1 MKKRV
6 CSLCVGLVMLGQVVT
21 VHADRDAKVHE
32 TGSAAMVLVPGGTF
46 RMGNVRAD
54 NEGIDS
60 ERPVHQV
67 TLSPYWIGKYEVTY
81 PLWVRVRDWARA
93 NGYEFE
99 HNGQNGFGDCT
110 AVPEDNDVDE
120 DAVAA
125 RAAARAAA
133 AATNKKPE
141 FVEKPVVSITWY
153 DMVKWCNAYSQMQG
167 LTPCYYNGSA
177 FRTVYKVG
185 RKDLKIVMVNWNAN
199 GYRLPT
205 EAEWELAAKGG
216 AAGAANPFKY
226 AGGDN
231 PDEVAWYDKNSGNA
245 THFVGTKRPNQLGIH
260 DMSGNVLEWCFDWY
274 APYSAAAQVDPRG
287 PAAGQSRV
295 LRGGSYFLYSVI
307 LRSSLRVIYFVPDN
321 HISYFGFRLVRSGR

>member
-1 MKKRV
+1 
-6 CSLCVGLVMLGQVVT
+6 MLGLVVT
-21 VHADRDAKVHE
+21 VHADRDVKAHE

-54 NEGIDS
+54 NEGSDS

-81 PLWVRVRDWARA
+81 PLWVRVRDWAKA

-99 HNGQNGFGDCT
+99 NEGREGYGQTQTT
-110 AVPEDNDVDE
+110 ATPQANSIDE
-120 DAVAA
+120 DAPP
-125 RAAARAAA
+125 
-133 AATNKKPE
+133 TFSE
-141 FVEKPVVSITWY
+141 QPVVSINWY

-167 LTPCYYNGSA
+167 LTPCYYTGSA
-177 FRTVYKVG
+177 FRTVHKTG
-185 RKDLKIVMVNWNAN
+185 RKDLTPQLVNWNAN

-205 EAEWELAAKGG
+205 EAEWEYAAKGG

-231 PDEVAWYDKNSGNA
+231 PDEVAWYNKNSGDA
-245 THFVGTKRPNQLGIH
+245 THLAGTKRPNQLGIH
-260 DMSGNVLEWCFDWY
+260 DMSGNVFEWCFDWY

-287 PAAGQSRV
+287 PVAGQYRV
-295 LRGGSYFLYSVI
+295 LRGGSFNFNPDD
-307 LRSSLRVIYFVPDN
+307 LRSSHRYGNVPGN
-321 HISYFGFRLVRSGR
+321 HGYTCYGCGFRLVRSGR